1 MLPVPNLDDR
11 RFQELVDDAKR
22 RIAHHCPEWT
32 DHNVSDPGVTL
43 IELFAFMTDELFYRL
58 NRVPDRLYVT
68 FLELLG
74 VRLHPPA
81 AAVAELTMRLSAPRP
96 DAVVVPAGTEAA
108 TRRTETEEA
117 VVFQTTRELVIP
129 PRRLDFVM
137 THFDGGD
144 PVDHR
149 EALHGDSDFSCFSA
163 PPQPG
168 DTLLLGLNDAAPSCV
183 VVFRVECDVRGIGVD
198 PTHPPVVW
206 EAANGTGWTRCE
218 VEEDGT
224 GGLNR
229 SGDVVLYVPAEH
241 QAHLVAGVRAGWLRC
256 RVLEPDPDYPFYSSS
271 PVIRKASAFV
281 AGGLVTAMHA
291 ATVLEEVLGISE
303 GVPGQSFPLAKSPV
317 VAGGDDFVVE
327 VASGSGWEPWT
338 EVDSFA
344 GCGPGDTVVQLD
356 RSAGVVHF
364 PPAVREAD
372 GSMRYYGAVP
382 PSGAPVRVPRYR
394 TGGGPGGNV
403 SARALSVLRSAVPF
417 IAAVSNR
424 RPAHGGVTG
433 ETMAEAK
440 DRGPLALRTRDR
452 AVTAEDYEQLARRAA
467 PNVARVRC
475 IPATSDDE
483 AGGVRVL
490 VVPAVAPDESNR
502 LRFEDLVPDAGI
514 LAAIAKELDER
525 RPVGARVLVEP
536 PLYKGITVVA
546 RLVARPR
553 IALDLLQEKAL
564 RALYGYF
571 DPVTGGPDGK
581 GWPFGRPVHAGEVHA
596 VLQGLSGVE
605 LVDEVLVFAAD
616 PITGRRGEPLQKL
629 ALGPHEL
636 VFSFEHK
643 VRVAAE
649 S

>member
-11 RFQELVDDAKR
+11 RFQDLVDDAKR

-74 VRLHPPA
+74 VTLHPPA
-81 AAVAELTMRLSAPRP
+81 AAVTELTLRLSAPRP
-96 DAVVVPAGTEAA
+96 DPVVVPAGTEAA
-108 TRRTETEEA
+108 TQRTEAEEA
-117 VVFQTTRELVIP
+117 VVFQTMHELVIP

-137 THFDGGD
+137 SHPADGG
-144 PVDHR
+144 PVDHH
-149 EALHGDSDFSCFSA
+149 EALQGDSDFPCFSA
-163 PPQPG
+163 SPRPG
-168 DTLLLGLNDAAPSCV
+168 DALLLGLDDAAASCV
-183 VVFRVECDVRGIGVD
+183 VVLRFDCDVRGIGVD
-198 PTHPPVVW
+198 PTHPPVDW
-206 EAANGTGWTRCE
+206 EAWTGAGWTSCE

-229 SGDVVLYVPAEH
+229 PGDVVLCVPAAH

-256 RVLEPDPDYPFYSSS
+256 RVLEPDPDYPFYSSP
-271 PVIRKASAFV
+271 PVLRKASAFV
-281 AGGLVTAMHA
+281 VGGLVPAVHA
-291 ATVLEEVLGISE
+291 ATVLDEVLGMSE
-303 GVPGQSFPLAKSPV
+303 GVPGQSFALAKSPV
-317 VAGGDDFVVE
+317 VAGGDDFVVH
-327 VASGSGWEPWT
+327 VASGSGWEQWT

-344 GCGPGDTVVQLD
+344 GCGPADTVVQLD
-356 RSAGVVHF
+356 RSAGTVLF

-372 GSMRYYGAVP
+372 GTLRHYGAVP

-394 TGGGPGGNV
+394 TGGGPAGNV
-403 SARALSVLRSAVPF
+403 SARAVCVLRSAVPF
-417 IAAVSNR
+417 ISEVANR

-433 ETMAEAK
+433 ETVAEAK
-440 DRGPLALRTRDR
+440 ERGPLALRTRDR

-475 IPATSDDE
+475 IPATSADE

-490 VVPAVAPDESNR
+490 VVPAVAPDVDGQI
-502 LRFEDLVPDAGI
+502 RFEDLVPDAGI
-514 LAAIAKELDER
+514 LEEIARELDQR
-525 RPVGARVLVEP
+525 RPVGTRVLVEP
-536 PLYKGITVVA
+536 PLYKGITVVT
-546 RLVARPR
+546 RLIARPR
-553 IALDLLQEKAL
+553 TALDLLQEKAL

-571 DPVTGGPDGK
+571 DPVNGGPDRT

-596 VLQGLSGVE
+596 VLQGLTGVE
-605 LVDEVLVFAAD
+605 LVDEVLLFAAD
-616 PITGRRGEPLQKL
+616 PITGRRGEPLQKVPI
-629 ALGPHEL
+629 GPHEL

-643 VRVAAE
+643 VRAAAE
-649 S
+649 P